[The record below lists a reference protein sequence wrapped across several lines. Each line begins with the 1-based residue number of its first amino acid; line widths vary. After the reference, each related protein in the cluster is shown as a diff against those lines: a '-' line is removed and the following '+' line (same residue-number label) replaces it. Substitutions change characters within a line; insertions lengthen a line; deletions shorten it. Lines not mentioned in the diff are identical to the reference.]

1 MGWLVR
7 GLRRLVG
14 TMQCA
19 VRKTPTRRPQSEGTD
34 RRTRVEAHRTAEA
47 DDAKKWRK
55 YATMGPAEARK
66 VLRSIQ

>member
-1 MGWLVR
+1 MLTLHSVFLGAFIVAQCTVR
-7 GLRRLVG
+7 CVDS
-14 TMQCA
+14 
-19 VRKTPTRRPQSEGTD
+19 TPRHRGD
-34 RRTRVEAHRTAEA
+34 CRTRVEAHRTAEA